1 MEEKE
6 MKGKGNNYSKKK
18 ILQLKIFED
27 KLISQ
32 KNKQK
37 VYIKEEDKKDIW
49 NRMKRM
55 LETAR
60 EVARL
65 LVVACI
71 KRMDGEI
78 MNETNE

>member
-1 MEEKE
+1 
-6 MKGKGNNYSKKK
+6 MKGKGNNYSKRKY
-18 ILQLKIFED
+18 ILQLKVLED

-37 VYIKEEDKKDIW
+37 VYTKEEDKKDVW

-55 LETAR
+55 LETVK
-60 EVARL
+60 EIERL
-65 LVVACI
+65 LVVAFI
-71 KRMDGEI
+71 KRVDGEI